1 MKSNHNII
9 RELLKRHP
17 DGLKSSDIAKFTG
30 IDVRSVNKSLESVFG
45 VYIDRWEKATYR
57 NTLAAFWI
65 VVDVPVNCPKPE
77 NMGRRSRERI
87 RNPDDVIFLKRRQ
100 GEIND

>member
-1 MKSNHNII
+1 VKSNHNII

-45 VYIDRWEKATYR
+45 VYIDRWENATYR
-57 NTLAAFWI
+57 NTLAAVWV
-65 VVDVPVNCPKPE
+65 VVDVPENCPKP
-77 NMGRRSRERI
+77 NNTGRRSRERLCEKT
-87 RNPDDVIFLKRRQ
+87 D
-100 GEIND
+100 

>member
-17 DGLKSSDIAKFTG
+17 DGLKASDIAEITG

-45 VYIDRWEKATYR
+45 VYIDRWEKSTFR
-57 NTLAAFWI
+57 NTLAAIWV
-65 VVDVPVNCPKPE
+65 VVDVPVNCPRPE
-77 NMGRRSRERI
+77 NIGRRSRERLHS
-87 RNPDDVIFLKRRQ
+87 PADAIFLQRRK
-100 GEIND
+100 GEVND

>member
-30 IDVRSVNKSLESVFG
+30 IDNRSVNKSLESVFG
-45 VYIDRWEKATYR
+45 VYIDRWENATYR
-57 NTLAAFWI
+57 NTLAAVWV
-65 VVDVPVNCPKPE
+65 VVDVPENCPKP
-77 NMGRRSRERI
+77 NNTGRRSRERLCETT
-87 RNPDDVIFLKRRQ
+87 D
-100 GEIND
+100 

>member
-30 IDVRSVNKSLESVFG
+30 IDFRSVNKSLESVFG
-45 VYIDRWEKATYR
+45 VYIDRWENATYR
-57 NTLAAFWI
+57 NTLAAVWV
-65 VVDVPVNCPKPE
+65 VVDVPANCPKPE
-77 NMGRRSRERI
+77 HTGRRSREKI
-87 RNPDDVIFLKRRQ
+87 RNPDDAIFLNKRR
-100 GEIND
+100 EIND

>member
-45 VYIDRWEKATYR
+45 VYIDRWENATYR
-57 NTLAAFWI
+57 NTLAAVWV
-65 VVDVPVNCPKPE
+65 VVDVPENCPKP
-77 NMGRRSRERI
+77 NNTGRRSRERLCETT
-87 RNPDDVIFLKRRQ
+87 D
-100 GEIND
+100 

>member
-30 IDVRSVNKSLESVFG
+30 IDNRSVNKSLESVFG
-45 VYIDRWEKATYR
+45 VYVDRWEKATYR
-57 NTLAAFWI
+57 NTLAAVWV
-65 VVDVPVNCPKPE
+65 VVDVPENCPKP
-77 NMGRRSRERI
+77 NNTGRRSRERLCETT
-87 RNPDDVIFLKRRQ
+87 D
-100 GEIND
+100 

>member
-57 NTLAAFWI
+57 NTLAAIWV
-65 VVDVPVNCPKPE
+65 VVDVPENCPKP
-77 NMGRRSRERI
+77 NNTGRRSRERLCETT
-87 RNPDDVIFLKRRQ
+87 D
-100 GEIND
+100 

>member
-17 DGLKSSDIAKFTG
+17 DGLKASDMAKFTG

-45 VYIDRWEKATYR
+45 VYIDRWENATYR
-57 NTLAAFWI
+57 NTLAAVWV
-65 VVDVPVNCPKPE
+65 VVDVPENCPKP
-77 NMGRRSRERI
+77 NNTGRRSRERLCETT
-87 RNPDDVIFLKRRQ
+87 D
-100 GEIND
+100 

>member
-30 IDVRSVNKSLESVFG
+30 IDVRSVNKALEGVFG
-45 VYIDRWEKATYR
+45 VYVDRWELATYR
-57 NTLAAFWI
+57 NTLAAVWV
-65 VVDVPVNCPKPE
+65 VVDVPENCPKPK
-77 NMGRRSRERI
+77 NIGRR
-87 RNPDDVIFLKRRQ
+87 NQ
-100 GEIND
+100 